1 MAGNIFDTGG
11 DVADGV
17 YSQSGFSTTTT
28 TESYPL
34 GTRRV
39 QQADEVASNL
49 TTSTAST
56 ATLVGTAEAG
66 MGNSGVDRNENFSLL
81 EGDRHWMYIKCASV
95 AIKAGDVVIR
105 DSGTPFTGQ
114 PCAANAKTKPAL
126 LGVAD
131 NAIAVGSYG
140 WVITKGC
147 AVVRSDTSGGGKSIS
162 ANALIDTDGGAAAG
176 EVNTAAGTDLS
187 VIGVTLEAADATLA
201 DFVQCYIDIS

>member
-1 MAGNIFDTGG
+1 MAGNTFNTGG

-17 YSQSGFSTTTT
+17 YSQSGFSTTST
-28 TESYPL
+28 TEDYAL

-39 QQADEVASNL
+39 QLADEVASGL
-49 TTSTAST
+49 TQATAAGT
-56 ATLVGTAEAG
+56 ILTGDEVGR
-66 MGNSGVDRNENFSLL
+66 GNSGVDRTKNFALL
-81 EGDRHWMYIKCASV
+81 EGDREWMYIKCATV
-95 AIKAGDVVIR
+95 AIKVGDVVIR

-131 NAIAVGSYG
+131 NAIAIGSHG

-147 AVVRSDTSGGGKSIS
+147 AVVRSDTGGGGKAIA

-176 EVNTAAGTDLS
+176 EVNLAAGTDLS
-187 VIGVTLEAADATLA
+187 VIGVTLEAANTTLA
-201 DFVQCYIDIS
+201 DFAQCYVDIS

>member
-56 ATLVGTAEAG
+56 ATLVGTAEVG